1 MFQICLGFAKE
12 FAHRSFGVRRV
23 AVPDELTDF
32 VVFIER
38 AGAYERAD
46 LDANELADQGCQ

>member
-1 MFQICLGFAKE
+1 VFQICLGIAKE